1 MTEHTRPEDRS
12 DRSYKDELVDA
23 TDTVGEPTLSVAE
36 GVSGH
41 DRREIRYVNDV
52 VGVKGTSD
60 EPVLNRIE
68 YVQYVTSDQR
78 RRRKAATN
86 VRYRAALS
94 R

>member
-1 MTEHTRPEDRS
+1 MTEHKRPDDQS
-12 DRSYKDELVDA
+12 DRSYEDELDDV
-23 TDTVGEPTLSVAE
+23 TETVGEPTPSVAE
-36 GVSGH
+36 GASGN

-60 EPVLNRIE
+60 EPVLDRIE